1 METPILKLPKVSKAF
16 VLQTD
21 ASDVGI
27 GPVLLQYEDGPT
39 GLKSNKDFLVW
50 ESRYGEKKIKIRTLK
65 YHILFRTSLLSL
77 YNDHINY
84 CKVIHWSSSCV
95 LAKCSGLHI

>member
-27 GPVLLQYEDGPT
+27 GPVLLQYEDGRT
-39 GLKSNKDFLVW
+39 VCKNFNIFFLM
-50 ESRYGEKKIKIRTLK
+50 K
-65 YHILFRTSLLSL
+65 
-77 YNDHINY
+77 
-84 CKVIHWSSSCV
+84 KVIF
-95 LAKCSGLHI
+95 AD